1 MSGFLDYGSQGAP
14 EHRVAERSDRVVSR
28 AEVRQLLLHPDFRAA
43 CREAMVQTIA
53 DHRESP
59 LLHRVFGD
67 RGQFMMGLFAL
78 YLHNVPLDGEP
89 DAGLTVGRFRAL
101 CARAGVASPG
111 RATAMLNLMRFAGYL
126 RRAPAS
132 SDRRRTLL
140 EPTERLVAFRA
151 QRWRHHFEA
160 MSRIMPEGKTALR
173 LWDQPWF
180 RTAYLCESVH
190 GRLSGFRF
198 LDHAPELTHVLE
210 SLSGFMILLHVKLA
224 ADEARKPAAAPLT
237 ISELATRSRMSRAH
251 VRNVLARAR
260 DEDLV
265 ERAAGQR
272 GPIAAL
278 PKLHDAIHRFYASG
292 FAFSGRCIRLA
303 AGRLPPDVTR
313 PPARPM

>member
-14 EHRVAERSDRVVSR
+14 EHRVAERSDKVVSR
-28 AEVRQLLLHPDFRAA
+28 AEVRQLLLHPGFPQA
-43 CREAMVQTIA
+43 CRQAMVQTIA

-89 DAGLTVGRFRAL
+89 DAGLTVGRFRTL

-126 RRAPAS
+126 RRAPVS

-160 MSRIMPEGKTALR
+160 MSRIVPEGQMALE
-173 LWDQPWF
+173 LWDEPWF
-180 RTAYLCESVH
+180 RTAYLCESVQ

-198 LDHAPELTHVLE
+198 LNHAPELAQVLE

-224 ADEARKPAAAPLT
+224 ADEAREPGATPLT
-237 ISELATRSRMSRAH
+237 ISELATRSWMSRAH
-251 VRNVLARAR
+251 VRNVLARAM
-260 DEDLV
+260 EEELV
-265 ERAAGQR
+265 ERASGPR
-272 GPIAAL
+272 GPIVAL
-278 PKLHDAIHRFYASG
+278 PKLHEAIDRFYASG
-292 FAFSGRCIRLA
+292 FAFSARCIRLA
-303 AGRLPPDVTR
+303 ADRLPPDVTR
-313 PPARPM
+313 SPAGPM